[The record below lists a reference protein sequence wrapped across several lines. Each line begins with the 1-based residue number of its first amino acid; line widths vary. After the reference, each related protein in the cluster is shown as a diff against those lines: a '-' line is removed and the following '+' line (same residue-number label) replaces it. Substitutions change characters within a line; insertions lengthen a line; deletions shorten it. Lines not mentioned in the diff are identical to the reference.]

1 MITHTLVLS
10 VAFQLTSAVAS
21 VGRVKTASYVAS
33 RRFNALALGAV
44 ASDFALKYLCTGGID
59 FLVGLIVFVVLTART
74 LLILG
79 VSKIEESTLRRRIA
93 CAIAF
98 LVCATASIASQL
110 YVSGALRSMTLLP
123 LLGIGLGC
131 LGEASNQM
139 FVRRRYVLGMGCIM
153 AIFGLS
159 TNAWGLVFKNVV
171 SDVGATL
178 YAVIKYRDPPLLTE
192 YVRRD
197 QRAAGRLAL
206 HSSSARCS
214 GSVDMGSR
222 KTA

>member
-1 MITHTLVLS
+1 
-10 VAFQLTSAVAS
+10 
-21 VGRVKTASYVAS
+21 
-33 RRFNALALGAV
+33 
-44 ASDFALKYLCTGGID
+44 
-59 FLVGLIVFVVLTART
+59 
-74 LLILG
+74 
-79 VSKIEESTLRRRIA
+79 
-93 CAIAF
+93 
-98 LVCATASIASQL
+98 
-110 YVSGALRSMTLLP
+110 MTLLP